1 MPVFDKVTEP
11 AYYKN
16 FVCMAANC
24 IETCCGGWGNICIE
38 EATYRKYQQVE
49 DPEFCRMAEKYIVK
63 TGDEKAAREGK
74 PYAFIALQQGACPFL
89 LPEKLCYIQANF
101 GEEALSIT
109 CDMFPRSYNQCNETL
124 QRSLDPSCPE
134 AAKHIL
140 LNRQGIAF
148 VEKVET
154 VSVRNKLLPGIDEA
168 SATNIVCQNFRR
180 VQKKCIEILQ
190 DRRHCLD
197 DRMLLL
203 SAFCENLDEFAG
215 MEKTKAEFTACME
228 AWENTALYPDLLQEI
243 RSSMQTNVSLQFEA
257 LHILLN
263 HSLQGDCTPV
273 FKECVNIC
281 RQGLQLEPEILS
293 SSWQRYEAA
302 AVLYEKKTEMHA
314 YMLENYLVNMFFKDL
329 FPVGAQLNAFFDE
342 QSIRRI
348 HMIFVIKYTIV
359 RLLMTGMAAY
369 YKGRWNPGHVIKVIQ
384 SFEKTIGHN
393 LNFLQQAVNFM
404 DAADLKGFKGCQLL
418 LRR

>member
-11 AYYKN
+11 TYYKN
-16 FVCMAANC
+16 FVCTAADC

-38 EATYRKYQQVE
+38 EATYRKYQRVE
-49 DPEFCRMAEKYIVK
+49 DPQFCQMAERYIVK
-63 TGDEKAAREGK
+63 TGDEKAASEGK
-74 PYAFIALQQGACPFL
+74 PYAVIALQQGSCPFL

-101 GEEALSIT
+101 GESALSIT

-124 QRSLDPSCPE
+124 QRALDPSCPE

-140 LNRQGIAF
+140 LNRQCIVF
-148 VEKVET
+148 TEKVET
-154 VSVRNKLLPGIDEA
+154 ANIRNKLLPGIDETA
-168 SATNIVCQNFRR
+168 AENVICQNFRR
-180 VQKKCIEILQ
+180 VQKKCIGLLQ
-190 DRRHCLD
+190 NRSYSLD
-197 DRMLLL
+197 DRLLLL
-203 SAFCENLDEFAG
+203 SAFCENLDGFTG
-215 MEKTKAEFTACME
+215 TEKTKAEFAACME
-228 AWENTALYPDLLQEI
+228 AWENADLYPDLLQKI
-243 RSSMQTNVSLQFEA
+243 KSSMQKNISLQFEA

-281 RQGLQLEPEILS
+281 RQGLQLKSEILS
-293 SSWQRYEAA
+293 SAWQQYEGAA
-302 AVLYEKKTEMHA
+302 ALYEKKTDMHA
-314 YMLENYLVNMFFKDL
+314 YMLENYLVNMAFKDL
-329 FPVGAQLNAFFDE
+329 FPVGAQINAFFDE

-348 HMIFVIKYTIV
+348 HMIFVIKYTMV
-359 RLLMTGMAAY
+359 RLLMTGMAAH

-393 LNFLQQAVNFM
+393 LNFLQQSVNFM
-404 DAADLKGFKGCQLL
+404 DAADIKGLKGCNIL